1 MKKKFTIALLLCVC
15 AIFCAFG
22 IAACDSKVEVTSIT
36 LDKTELA
43 LDINEEAKLTA
54 TVLPDDATD
63 KNVVWTVDDSRI
75 AEVNYYDGTV
85 RAFSEGVTVV
95 TATAGSVSA
104 KCTVTVTRKIP
115 VDWISI
121 LEDEVVLF
129 GNGEKTLDF
138 RVYPEDTTSSLTW
151 SVEPEGVVKVE
162 NGKLTALAQGSA
174 VVKASADRETAECK
188 VIVSEDGFEY
198 LIQDDGLN
206 YYVASNYAYEGL
218 IDSEFFT
225 DVEIASEFNGKPVNE
240 ISPFA
245 FSEISIKSLKIPA
258 SVTKIGTRYL
268 GFQYELESIDVDEK
282 NENYASV
289 DGVLYNKSVTEC
301 LCVPQGKS
309 TVTIP
314 ETMTKITDKMF
325 YDRTNLTN
333 VKMHDG
339 IVAIGE
345 WAFFNCINLNSIVIT
360 ENITEIG
367 SAAFSGCIN
376 LWEIYNLSSHLRIDI
391 GDYENNGGIGIY
403 ALDIKYMKDFPS
415 DIDKRSDGFTFFT
428 ARDNKAYLVGYTG
441 EQTELVLPANY
452 NGNTYEINKKA
463 FYCNSKLTEVIIYEG
478 VTAIGDNA
486 FLNCENLESVTISAS
501 LEKIGEEVFSAC
513 DKLTNV
519 IIGEGVTEIG
529 VRMFNNCKNLKTVT
543 ILGNVTRIQSGAF
556 WDCESLT
563 DIYFEGTI
571 EQWNAINKWDNWDLG
586 TGGYTVHCTDGDV
599 EKSNN

>member
-85 RAFSEGVTVV
+85 SAFSEGVAVV

-115 VDWISI
+115 VEMICISEEKVI
-121 LEDEVVLF
+121 LF
-129 GNGEKTLDF
+129 GNEEKTLDF
-138 RVYPEDTTSSLTW
+138 IVFPEDATSSPTW

-174 VVKASADRETAECK
+174 VVKVSADGESDECK

-198 LIQDDGLN
+198 FIQDDGLN
-206 YYVASNYAYEGL
+206 YYVASNYAAQEL

-225 DVEIASEFNGKPVNE
+225 EVEIASEFNGKPVNE
-240 ISPFA
+240 ISRFA
-245 FSEISIKSLKIPA
+245 FSSISLKSLKIPA
-258 SVTKIGTRYL
+258 SVTKIDTGYL
-268 GFQYELESIDVDEK
+268 KYQYELKSIEVDEK
-282 NENYASV
+282 NQNYASV

-314 ETMTKITDKMF
+314 ETMTKITDEMF
-325 YDRTNLTN
+325 SERANLTS

-339 IVAIGE
+339 IVALGK
-345 WAFFNCINLNSIVIT
+345 WSFYNCINLNSIVIT

-367 SAAFSGCIN
+367 DGAFAGCIN

-391 GDYENNGGIGIY
+391 GDDENNGGIGRY

-415 DIDKRSDGFTFFT
+415 GIDKRSDGFTFFT
-428 ARDNKAYLVGYTG
+428 ARDNKAYLVEYTG

-452 NGNTYEINKKA
+452 NGNTYEINKNA

-478 VTAIGDNA
+478 VTAIGDKA
-486 FLNCENLESVTISAS
+486 FLNCENLEKVTISAS
-501 LEKIGEEVFSAC
+501 IEKIGEDVFSAC

-519 IIGEGVTEIG
+519 VIGEGLTEIG
-529 VRMFNNCKNLKTVT
+529 AYMFDNCKNLKTVT
-543 ILGNVTRIQSGAF
+543 IFGNVTHIQYGAF

-571 EQWNAINKWDNWDLG
+571 EQWNAIDKWDNWDLR
-586 TGGYTVHCTDGDV
+586 TGEYTVHCTDGDV
-599 EKSNN
+599 AKTIN